1 MELKQRSEFSEN
13 ELWDLSALY
22 QDREDFLRHIEKTL
36 EDINLFTKNYQDK
49 LSTVDDFTRALY
61 EIEQIYIEMSHIDN
75 YAFMPQTTDFSN
87 EEFAQIAKAGAD
99 FFTKANVELSFF
111 DTALATAD
119 SDILDALEANPHF
132 SAAIRQAKIKK
143 SHFISPEVE
152 KTLTNL
158 GEVFRAP
165 QDIYTK
171 MRAGDFEMD
180 DFEVDGKIYKN
191 SFVTYENFYQNHENA
206 DVRGKSLSLF
216 LIWSS

>member
-180 DFEVDGKIYKN
+180 DFEVDGKIY
-191 SFVTYENFYQNHENA
+191 
-206 DVRGKSLSLF
+206 
-216 LIWSS
+216 